1 MEHNEKL
8 TSAPENGS
16 EQVRKLS
23 SSATIGGS
31 SEHNEK
37 LTSAPENG
45 SEQVRK
51 LSSSATVG
59 GSSETNLHIDGKV
72 EQKLLLNLDLH
83 IAPIVMLLYL
93 IAFLDRY

>member
-8 TSAPENGS
+8 TASAPENGS

-31 SEHNEK
+31 SE
-37 LTSAPENG
+37 
-45 SEQVRK
+45 
-51 LSSSATVG
+51 
-59 GSSETNLHIDGKV
+59 TNLHIDGKV
-72 EQKLLLNLDLH
+72 EQKLLLRLDLH

-93 IAFLDRY
+93 IAFLDRYSLATIFPNPSDRILDMPMSRA

>member
-1 MEHNEKL
+1 VVIDCIYFLKLIYGHAHPFLATLRSTMEHNEKL

-23 SSATIGGS
+23 SSATI
-31 SEHNEK
+31 
-37 LTSAPENG
+37 
-45 SEQVRK
+45 
-51 LSSSATVG
+51 G